1 MAKRFSAASAA
12 VSGWALI
19 GRRPLSVVVW
29 SAVIL
34 LGLFLPA
41 LLLFLPIID
50 PFVEMVRAMPQTPN
64 AQDPEMTARIM
75 AMQGQL
81 SLMNIGMMAV
91 QVVAPTIVTAAAFRV
106 VLRPQEQ
113 RGFFLRVGA
122 TEGWM
127 MLVTLVLTFGG
138 NIAIF
143 AAMVPGALLG
153 LIGFVVMAIGGDT
166 EAGAVVGVVV
176 GVIGVIVGELALLWA
191 FLRLSMALPMTFAE
205 RRFMLFESWALT
217 KGQSLRLLGM
227 LLLVG
232 LTLLVVQIVVGG
244 VVIAAAALVAPG
256 LTKTLPAA
264 RSVAE
269 VLRLIWPVLAV
280 ALPLAAILQAV
291 VQVVCVTPLASVYRS
306 LKPADEAQAAA

>member
-256 LTKTLPAA
+256 LAKTLPAA

-306 LKPADEAQAAA
+306 LKPADEAQEAA

>member
-1 MAKRFSAASAA
+1 MAKKFSAASAA

-19 GRRPLSVVVW
+19 GRRPLSVAVW

-41 LLLFLPIID
+41 LLLFLPVID
-50 PFVEMVRAMPQTPN
+50 PFVEMIRAMPQTPG
-64 AQDPEMTARIM
+64 AQDPELTARIM

-91 QVVAPTIVTAAAFRV
+91 QVVAPAVVMAAAFRA
-106 VLRPQEQ
+106 VLRPEEEK
-113 RGFFLRVGA
+113 GFFLRVGA

-127 MLVTLVLTFGG
+127 MLVCLVLTFGG
-138 NIAIF
+138 NIAVF
-143 AAMVPGALLG
+143 AAMIPGVLLG

-191 FLRLSMALPMTFAE
+191 LLRLSMALPMTFAE
-205 RRFMLFESWALT
+205 QRFMLFESWTLT

-227 LLLVG
+227 LLLIG
-232 LTLLVVQIVVGG
+232 LTLLLVQIVVG
-244 VVIAAAALVAPG
+244 VVAVVAVALVAPG
-256 LTKTLPAA
+256 LSKTLPAA

-269 VLRLIWPVLAV
+269 MLGLIWPILAV
-280 ALPLAAILQAV
+280 ALPLAAIVQTV

-306 LKPADEAQAAA
+306 LKPADEAEAAA

>member
-1 MAKRFSAASAA
+1 MAKKFSAASAA

-41 LLLFLPIID
+41 LLLFLPVID
-50 PFVEMVRAMPQTPN
+50 PFVEMVRALPQAPE
-64 AQDPEMTARIM
+64 AQDPELTARIM
-75 AMQGQL
+75 AMQGQI

-106 VLRPQEQ
+106 VLRPEEQ

-166 EAGAVVGVVV
+166 EGGAVVGVVV

-227 LLLVG
+227 LLLIG
-232 LTLLVVQIVVGG
+232 LTLLVVQIVVGV
-244 VVIAAAALVAPG
+244 VVIVAAALVAPG

-280 ALPLAAILQAV
+280 ALPLVAILQAV

-306 LKPADEAQAAA
+306 LKPADEAQAAD